1 MNEGNQRYSSS
12 DSEDDEESLIKY
24 YFTRGFQYDAIVDFL
39 SKRHGVHMSE
49 RTLRSRLRSYG
60 LKRRQA
66 DYNID
71 EIRELIQEKLR
82 GPACMGGYRSIWH
95 ALRISGYQVPRRVV
109 EQLMRE
115 LDPEGIEIRRSRR
128 LRRRTY
134 RVPGPNY
141 CWHTDG
147 YDKLKPYGFPIHG
160 CIDGWSQKIIW
171 LCVAQSNNNPLV
183 PGQFYI
189 ESVAKYG
196 CPVKLR
202 TDCGTENGVM
212 AALQCEFQ
220 SSSDSH
226 FFGTSPA
233 NQRIESWWSQFRRS
247 RSTWWIN
254 YFKDLIEKGHLNTDN
269 GLQMQCLWICFS
281 SLIQKDLDEV
291 KEHWNTNRI
300 RPSRF
305 DTMSGIPDELF
316 YLPERHGEVDEL
328 TLPISEELINYAQEN
343 FLNYEPEQ
351 NIYNEY
357 FNFILNNIELAE
369 LQNWEEAENAY
380 FTLMAIA
387 NNNSNN

>member
-1 MNEGNQRYSSS
+1 MR
-12 DSEDDEESLIKY
+12 
-24 YFTRGFQYDAIVDFL
+24 AIVDFL

-60 LKRRQA
+60 LKRRQP

-115 LDPEGIEIRRSRR
+115 LDPEGIEIQRSRR

-147 YDKLKPYGFPIHG
+147 YDKLKPYGFPIHR
-160 CIDGWSQKIIW
+160 CIDGWSRKIIW
-171 LCVAQSNNNPLV
+171 LRVAQSNNNLLV

-212 AALQCEFQ
+212 AALQCEFR

-233 NQRIESWWSQFRRS
+233 NQRIESWWSQFGRS

-291 KEHWNTNRI
+291 IEHWNTHRI

-305 DTMSGIPDELF
+305 DTISGIPDELF
-316 YLPERHGEVDEL
+316 YLPERHEGVDEL

-343 FLNYEPEQ
+343 VLNYEPEQ
-351 NIYNEY
+351 NIHNEY
-357 FNFILNNIELAE
+357 F
-369 LQNWEEAENAY
+369 
-380 FTLMAIA
+380 
-387 NNNSNN
+387 

>member
-60 LKRRQA
+60 LKRRQPH
-66 DYNID
+66 YNID

-109 EQLMRE
+109 EKLMRE

-160 CIDGWSQKIIW
+160 CIDGWSRKIIW
-171 LCVAQSNNNPLV
+171 LRVAQSNNNPLV

-212 AALQCEFQ
+212 AALQCEFR

-291 KEHWNTNRI
+291 KEHWNTHRI

-305 DTMSGIPDELF
+305 DTISGIPDELF
-316 YLPERHGEVDEL
+316 YLPERHGGVDEL

-351 NIYNEY
+351 DIYNEY

-369 LQNWEEAENAY
+369 PQNWEEAENAY